1 MTTGRNFK
9 SAFVPLLLIWLA
21 LHAVVLAALLGMKFL
36 LTKSAVLA
44 MLLVAGIV
52 FLISRFRA
60 LPRTHS
66 PVI

>member
-36 LTKSAVLA
+36 LTKFVVLA
-44 MLLVAGIV
+44 MLLVAATV
-52 FLISRFRA
+52 FLVGRFRT
-60 LPRTHS
+60 LPRSHS